1 MELIAKSDTPT
12 INAEDIQ
19 KGDLIRA
26 KYSAWPEERNG
37 QVAAVTRD
45 EIRVIWQPNIRN
57 VTNFFSIMADELA
70 DGLWAVKWTPD
81 METFSVYPVPEEPV
95 EPVDPPPLAPVDP
108 IGPAGP
114 VDVGDSDGGT
124 GE

>member
-1 MELIAKSDTPT
+1 MELITKSDAPA
-12 INAEDIQ
+12 INAEAIQ

-26 KYSAWPEERNG
+26 KYSAWSEERNG

-81 METFSVYPVPEEPV
+81 METFSVYPTPEPPEEP
-95 EPVDPPPLAPVDP
+95 DPGLGEDGDGD
-108 IGPAGP
+108 IGA
-114 VDVGDSDGGT
+114 
-124 GE
+124 EE

>member
-1 MELIAKSDTPT
+1 MELLSTSGAPG
-12 INAEDIQ
+12 INAEAIA

-26 KYSAWPEERNG
+26 RYSAWTEERNG

-57 VTNFFSIMADELA
+57 VTNFFTITAEEIK
-70 DGLWAVKWTPD
+70 DGLWTVKWTPD
-81 METFSVYPVPEEPV
+81 METVYTYPVPEEPG
-95 EPVDPPPLAPVDP
+95 E
-108 IGPAGP
+108 G
-114 VDVGDSDGGT
+114 DGGV